1 MLGTLALGPLADFK
15 GRRFATMLACLFFA
29 LGGLLCAVASGV
41 WQLVLGRVFM
51 GVGRGLH
58 AAGDIYVS
66 EMAPSALRGRY
77 I

>member
-1 MLGTLALGPLADFK
+1 
-15 GRRFATMLACLFFA
+15 MLACLFFA
-29 LGGLLCAVASGV
+29 LGGLLCAAASGV

-66 EMAPSALRGRY
+66 VMAPSALRGRY